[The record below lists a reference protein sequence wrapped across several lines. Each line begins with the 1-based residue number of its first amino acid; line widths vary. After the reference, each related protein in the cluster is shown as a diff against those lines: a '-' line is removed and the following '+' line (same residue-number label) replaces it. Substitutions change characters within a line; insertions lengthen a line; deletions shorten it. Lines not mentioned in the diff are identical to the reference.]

1 MYIHISIY
9 AYMYMYIYAD
19 IYVFIFVHMEGRP
32 CLIHRRGQ
40 ALVAVACTLRRK
52 HEGVALLAG
61 RVGIRPLAG
70 VGRISGAGGD
80 VADRDALVRE
90 VVQQAVGCFIQ
101 RLARPSCRADVDSRR
116 AARAVL
122 VWDVEDGQ
130 PVAFE
135 GPAATTGWCVRG
147 FISARAQNCAMC
159 CSAVVSQAF
168 GAQRSKPRVR
178 PKRGGHGARE
188 RVILEVDL
196 GHCWQQ
202 CDRVGDGAVEAVPLE
217 EAASKYK

>member
-1 MYIHISIY
+1 
-9 AYMYMYIYAD
+9 
-19 IYVFIFVHMEGRP
+19 MEGRP
-32 CLIHRRGQ
+32 CLHRLRGQ
-40 ALVAVACTLRRK
+40 AHVAVACALCRERIS
-52 HEGVALLAG
+52 VALLAG
-61 RVGIRPLAG
+61 RVGVRPLAG
-70 VGRISGAGGD
+70 VGRVGGAGGD

-90 VVQQAVGCFIQ
+90 VVQQAVGCFIH
-101 RLARPSCRADVDSRR
+101 RLAGPCSRADVDGRW

-122 VWDVEDGQ
+122 LWDAEAGQ
-130 PVAFE
+130 IIAFE

-168 GAQRSKPRVR
+168 GVQRSKPRVR

-188 RVILEVDL
+188 RVVLEVDL

-202 CDRVGDGAVEAVPLE
+202 GDRVGDGADEAVLLE
-217 EAASKYK
+217 EAAPTHEGII